1 MKSRESRKLNHIRYA
16 LCIGD
21 GPCAS
26 GFSDVHLL
34 HHCLSGICR
43 DEVELTCLL
52 PGLPALTHPIIINA
66 ITGGADSVAKINES
80 LAVVARET
88 GSAMAVGSQFGAV
101 RTGFHRDS
109 YTIVRKCNPKGLIFA
124 NLSAFASVE
133 QGKAAVDMICADA
146 LQIHLNPAQE
156 LAMEE
161 GDRDFSKCLSHIEA
175 MVQGVGVPVIVKE
188 TGCGMA
194 QKEAQALLDVGVTV
208 LDIGGAGGTNFP
220 AIEHQRYPEGNE
232 ELAEWGIPTV
242 ISLLSVVEAAGWGN
256 GVIASGGIRSAL
268 DVVKAQVLGASA
280 VAMAGNLL
288 QKLQQE
294 GIEETIHFLRQ
305 LLKKVRDFYTLLGCR
320 TYQDLQEAQFY
331 LTGETAQA
339 VSWLR
344 KHDQNE

>member
-1 MKSRESRKLNHIRYA
+1 MKSRESRKLDHIRYA
-16 LCIGD
+16 LCVGD

-43 DEVELTCLL
+43 NEVDLTCLL
-52 PGLPALTHPIIINA
+52 PGLPALAHPIIINA
-66 ITGGADSVAKINES
+66 ITGGADAVAKINES
-80 LAVVARET
+80 LAIVARET
-88 GSAMAVGSQFGAV
+88 GSAMAVGSQFGTV
-101 RTGFHRDS
+101 RTGLHRDS

-133 QGKAAVDMICADA
+133 QAKAAIDMISADA

-161 GDRDFSKCLSHIEA
+161 GDRDFSNCLSHIEA

-194 QKEAQALLDVGVTV
+194 KKEAQDLLDVGVTL

-232 ELAEWGIPTV
+232 ELSEWGICPCYPSYRRLV
-242 ISLLSVVEAAGWGN
+242 GEMGSLPQE
-256 GVIASGGIRSAL
+256 ASGAPLMWSRPRSL
-268 DVVKAQVLGASA
+268 GLQRLPWQVICCKRFSR
-280 VAMAGNLL
+280 
-288 QKLQQE
+288 KE
-294 GIEETIHFLRQ
+294 
-305 LLKKVRDFYTLLGCR
+305 
-320 TYQDLQEAQFY
+320 
-331 LTGETAQA
+331 
-339 VSWLR
+339 LR
-344 KHDQNE
+344 KPFIFCSGC

>member
-1 MKSRESRKLNHIRYA
+1 MKSRESRKLDHIRYA
-16 LCIGD
+16 LCVGD

-43 DEVELTCLL
+43 NEVDLTCLL
-52 PGLPALTHPIIINA
+52 PGLPALAHPIIINA
-66 ITGGADSVAKINES
+66 ITGGADAVAKINES
-80 LAVVARET
+80 LAIVARET
-88 GSAMAVGSQFGAV
+88 GSAMAVGSQFGTV
-101 RTGFHRDS
+101 RTGLHRDS

-133 QGKAAVDMICADA
+133 QAKAAIDMISADA

-161 GDRDFSKCLSHIEA
+161 GDRDFSNCLSHIEA

-194 QKEAQALLDVGVTV
+194 KKEAQDLLDVGVTL

-232 ELAEWGIPTV
+232 ELGMGHPHGPVPAIRRTDGWLGKWGHC
-242 ISLLSVVEAAGWGN
+242 L
-256 GVIASGGIRSAL
+256 RRH
-268 DVVKAQVLGASA
+268 
-280 VAMAGNLL
+280 
-288 QKLQQE
+288 QE
-294 GIEETIHFLRQ
+294 RP
-305 LLKKVRDFYTLLGCR
+305 
-320 TYQDLQEAQFY
+320 
-331 LTGETAQA
+331 
-339 VSWLR
+339 
-344 KHDQNE
+344 